1 MKTVLAS
8 LALVVALVAPTAH
21 ADWGCNPDPLTW
33 PTVSIPAAPGFA
45 ARTITISPQSTDLA
59 VYYGSYSPGLPYAF
73 VAAVRHAEYAYRL
86 ATRGY
91 QAHIDGLIDYPQLN
105 DAVWLAATTSTRPG
119 VTSGQTETAQVV
131 LANGQPAAVT
141 VPVYT
146 EARFTP
152 NVWPYGPITVSTPR
166 ALKILDRLR
175 EIEFAVRHRGW
186 AFPGETGELYA
197 SGGNT
202 TVAAHIADYYNGY
215 GYPPELLAAVHD
227 LWLPAPAA
235 GLCQVL

>member
-45 ARTITISPQSTDLA
+45 ARTITISPTSEDLA
-59 VYYGSYSPGLPYAF
+59 IYYGSYSPGLPHAF
-73 VAAVRHAEYAYRL
+73 VSAVRHAEYATRL

-91 QAHIDGLIDYPQLN
+91 QAHVDGLIDYQQLN
-105 DAVWLAATTSTRPG
+105 DAVWLAATTATRAG
-119 VTSGQTETAQVV
+119 VPSGQTETAQAI
-131 LANGQPAAVT
+131 LASGQPVSIT
-141 VPVYT
+141 VPIYT

-152 NVWPYGPITVSTPR
+152 STWTYGPITVSTPR
-166 ALKILDRLR
+166 PLRIRHKLR

-186 AFPGETGELYA
+186 AFPGATGELYA
-197 SGGNT
+197 SGGSLE
-202 TVAAHIADYYNGY
+202 VAAHIADIYDGY
-215 GYPPELLAAVHD
+215 GYPPELLEAVSG
-227 LWLPAPAA
+227 LWVPAPAA
-235 GLCQVL
+235 GLCQVP